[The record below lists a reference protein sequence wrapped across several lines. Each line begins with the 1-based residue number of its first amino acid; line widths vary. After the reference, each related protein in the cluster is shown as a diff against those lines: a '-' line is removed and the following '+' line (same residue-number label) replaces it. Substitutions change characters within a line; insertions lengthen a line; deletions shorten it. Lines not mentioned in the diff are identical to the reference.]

1 MTPLKHRLPG
11 SEPDRA
17 ALDRVWAG
25 VERGGER
32 ARVGGWPLAFAAVSA
47 ALVVAVAGWWRA
59 ASSAPARAEGVVA
72 SARGPEAAPRFATVT
87 LEDGTVLGSASALV
101 LSDGV
106 VRVDA
111 SKGPADVR
119 VKGLRF
125 VASAGRFTVRVAS
138 EQVQLDVEAGLVSVE
153 GEAVAR
159 QVGVGETFVHAL
171 KAVPPWLPLARA
183 GKFAEAADALGA
195 EGRRRV
201 AASAL
206 SAEDRL
212 LFSDVAQ
219 AAGEGALVLAQLDEV
234 AAADAGADVRALA
247 AWKRGLRLSE
257 VKGEEVAAAR
267 SFEHAVELGLPGLP
281 QRDAAAR
288 LAEAWEKA
296 GDAERAGAWKARA
309 VGPEREK

>member
-1 MTPLKHRLPG
+1 MRPLKERLPG

-25 VERGGER
+25 VARDLERKT
-32 ARVGGWPLAFAAVSA
+32 VSPWPLAFAAVSV
-47 ALVVAVAGWWRA
+47 ALAVAVVGWWRA
-59 ASSAPARAEGVVA
+59 ASSAPPAQVAAAEA
-72 SARGPEAAPRFATVT
+72 PAAPRFARVT
-87 LEDGTVLGSASALV
+87 LEDGTELGAASALV

-111 SKGPADVR
+111 TEGPADVR

-125 VASAGRFTVRVAS
+125 LATTGRFTVRVAS
-138 EQVQLDVEAGLVSVE
+138 EQVQLDVEAGLVSVT
-153 GEAVAR
+153 GEAVER
-159 QVGVGETFVHAL
+159 QVGAGQSLVQAL
-171 KAVPPWLPLARA
+171 EAKAAWLPLARA

-195 EGRRRV
+195 SGRRRV
-201 AASAL
+201 AGSSL

-219 AAGEGALVLAQLDEV
+219 AAGEGAVVLSQLDAV

-257 VKGEEVAAAR
+257 QKGEEAAAAR
-267 SFEHAVELGLPGLP
+267 SFEHAVELGLPGIAKK
-281 QRDAAAR
+281 DAAAR
-288 LAEAWEKA
+288 LAEAWGKA
-296 GDAERAGAWKARA
+296 GDAARA
-309 VGPEREK
+309 EAWRARAAETK